1 MKVLLTDVFPVPRI
15 VFVVHGKC
23 LINVKSVK
31 DTGRGYKTE

>member
-31 DTGRGYKTE
+31 DTRKRI